1 MMTIAVEV
9 EVEVVPV
16 LVLVEV
22 EVEVV
27 PVLVLVDVLVLMV
40 MLVCHRVPLGVWAR
54 KRERARGGG
63 REFEW
68 HASVGSIACSDLDA
82 ELLELLGCG
91 DRALLDHRHT

>member
-54 KRERARGGG
+54 KRESTQLRARVRVA
-63 REFEW
+63 RERGF
-68 HASVGSIACSDLDA
+68 
-82 ELLELLGCG
+82 
-91 DRALLDHRHT
+91 DRVL